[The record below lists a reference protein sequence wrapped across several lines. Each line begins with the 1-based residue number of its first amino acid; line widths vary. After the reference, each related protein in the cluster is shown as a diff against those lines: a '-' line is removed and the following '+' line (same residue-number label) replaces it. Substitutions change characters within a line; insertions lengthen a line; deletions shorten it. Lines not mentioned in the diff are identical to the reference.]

1 MNYLQNVIQEM
12 SKFID
17 GFEVREQ
24 QLTMME
30 HTYTAMKEKKKA
42 AIEAPTGTG
51 KSFGYLLPY
60 VAVKLEKPD
69 FRITIN
75 THTIALQAQLQQDI
89 KMANAVY
96 LSLLKT
102 LKKPAIPL
110 NVVTL
115 KGNGNYFCEY
125 RFEEA
130 KEDNLSFSV
139 VDDIEAYLRKELP
152 RDKQH
157 MDMELSPTSWERVR
171 VDGCLKRKCP
181 FKQKCT
187 YFQHY
192 SKIDTFD
199 IVIANHAL
207 FFFRY
212 FYSDKFWEGF
222 HFHVFDEGHKLER
235 GILDAS
241 TYSLS
246 FRNIESWIY
255 QGGKMAERL
264 NASSQEVEVWREKHM
279 SHPIYEESR
288 ELFER
293 LTQYFKPPNTAA
305 TVDVMRIPPMDIKV
319 WIRKLYD
326 WQKDLYNDMMDN
338 VLSFITDKKENEEFQ
353 RARTAWVGNLMLL
366 KEYGSLSNHPNNIGV
381 IWAELEKRRAVL
393 KATPSSIDHIPSPFQ
408 TGLLFTS
415 GTISQDKS
423 CKPFAK
429 RMNVKLDIDVVL
441 STPFPLKDQ
450 TLVYLSRDLN
460 PKTQLWTEQL
470 KKEIMTLLQA
480 GKQKTFVLFTS
491 TSLMK
496 DTYESLMGE
505 IYNLDSDK
513 PLELWIQEE
522 RNYDN
527 VISSF
532 KNPDVRSIL
541 FGTLTYFEGV
551 DLKGD
556 ALSQVILTRLPYS
569 APHPIQQILERK
581 SGYGQW
587 EATVRFEQAFG
598 RLIRTSSDSGTFS
611 VLDNRVSYLKHFLH
625 LFEREGIPMTERIED
640 VFKFYR

>member
-1 MNYLQNVIQEM
+1 MNYLQDVIQEM

-30 HTYTAMKEKKKA
+30 HTYTAMKERKKA

-75 THTIALQAQLQQDI
+75 THTIALQSQLQQDI
-89 KMANAVY
+89 QMANKVY

-102 LKKPAIPL
+102 LKRPSIPL

-139 VDDIEAYLRKELP
+139 VDDIETFLRKELP

-157 MDMELSPTSWERVR
+157 MDMEFSATSWDRVR

-181 FKQKCT
+181 FKDKCT

-222 HFHVFDEGHKLER
+222 QFHVFDEGHKLER

-241 TYSLS
+241 TYSLG

-264 NASSQEVEVWREKHM
+264 NASSQEVEAWREKYM

-288 ELFER
+288 ALFER

-305 TVDVMRIPPMDIKV
+305 TVDVMRIPPLEIKTWV
-319 WIRKLYD
+319 RKLYD

-338 VLSFITDKKENEEFQ
+338 VLGFITDKKENEEFQ
-353 RARTAWVGNLMLL
+353 RARTSWVGNLMILR
-366 KEYGSLSNHPNNIGV
+366 EYGSLSNHPQNIGV
-381 IWAELEKRRAVL
+381 IWAELDKRRAVL

-415 GTISQDKS
+415 GTISQDES
-423 CKPFAK
+423 CIPFAR
-429 RMNVKLDIDVVL
+429 RMNVKLDIDIVL

-460 PKTQLWTEQL
+460 PKTQLWSEQL

-491 TSLMK
+491 TTLMK
-496 DTYESLMGE
+496 NTYDALMAD
-505 IYNLDSDK
+505 IYNLDDER
-513 PLELWIQEE
+513 PLELWIQED
-522 RNYDN
+522 RNYDH

-569 APHPIQQILERK
+569 APHPIQEILERK

-625 LFEREGIPMTERIED
+625 LFEREGIPTTERIED
-640 VFKFYR
+640 VFQFYR